1 VWRVW
6 LFVGWLIWLVT
17 ITASGAMNFIAG
29 HELGRSHEEAY
40 VFAALGVGADGWKAL
55 GPVFIV
61 ALLRSRRHVIAALA
75 GVVWIACFVVAV
87 SAALGLA
94 AKNRTALTDARES
107 VRSSFDAISRDLR
120 ELETR
125 QSQLGLQRTQAEIEA
140 SIASVLARPVVS
152 GEHVR
157 GTVASISAACTK
169 TDGRTATACAEIAAL
184 REEVAAAKAG
194 QEVQARIVL
203 LRDKAEQLRRGGGTA
218 TTDPQSNVISRLSW
232 GFLAAHDVGLA
243 LMLAMVGMI
252 ELVSAFT
259 PVVLTEYGRS
269 ARATRVRPHTVAT
282 GRDGPTQ
289 VAANLPSAQTE
300 PVQLLQVGGIF
311 DYMAERVRPS
321 PMSSVRG
328 RDLHADYV
336 RWCAVCKRAAL
347 SHKEFFDEFE
357 RICAEELGRSIR
369 RVGNHY
375 VGLVLADDLKALPAQ
390 RVG

>member
-17 ITASGAMNFIAG
+17 IAASGSMNFIAG

-61 ALLRSRRHVIAALA
+61 ALLRSGRRVIAALA

-87 SAALGLA
+87 TAALGLA

-157 GTVASISAACTK
+157 GTVTSISAACTK
-169 TDGRTATACAEIAAL
+169 TDGRTAQACAEIATL

-194 QEVQARIVL
+194 QEVRARIVV

-218 TTDPQSNVISRLSW
+218 TADPQSQVISRLSR
-232 GFLAAHDVGLA
+232 GLLAAHDVGLA

-252 ELVSAFT
+252 ELISAFT

-269 ARATRVRPHTVAT
+269 ARATRVRA
-282 GRDGPTQ
+282 
-289 VAANLPSAQTE
+289 
-300 PVQLLQVGGIF
+300 
-311 DYMAERVRPS
+311 
-321 PMSSVRG
+321 
-328 RDLHADYV
+328 
-336 RWCAVCKRAAL
+336 
-347 SHKEFFDEFE
+347 
-357 RICAEELGRSIR
+357 R
-369 RVGNHY
+369 R
-375 VGLVLADDLKALPAQ
+375 Q
-390 RVG
+390 SR